1 MISILKSL
9 FQSKPWRLLQLTMI
23 IWVFLLCNNT
33 YADEQILSQEV
44 FIQEAF
50 DAQTPELSVLWV
62 TKTIGERIEKI
73 LGHKPAQLRQRY
85 WKGANKTAWVLD
97 EIGKEEPIS
106 AGFVVENGKIV
117 SARVLVYRE
126 SRGGE
131 IKYPVFLK
139 QYVGAQLN
147 NSGVLSRNIDGISGA
162 TLSVNAMSRMARV
175 ALLMDDLSK
184 EPAK

>member
-1 MISILKSL
+1 MFSFLVSI
-9 FQSKPWRLLQLTMI
+9 FQSRQLRLLQLAMLS
-23 IWVFLLCNNT
+23 WSFLLCNST
-33 YADEQILSQEV
+33 YADDQILSQEA

-50 DAQTPELSVLWV
+50 GTETPELSVLWV
-62 TKTIGERIEKI
+62 TKTIAERVEKI

-85 WKGANKTAWVLD
+85 WKGAHKTAWVLD

-117 SARVLVYRE
+117 AARVLVYRE

-131 IKYPVFLK
+131 IRYPVFLK
-139 QYVGAQLN
+139 QYIGAQLN
-147 NSGVLSRNIDGISGA
+147 SSGMLSHNIDGISGA

-175 ALLMDDLSK
+175 ALLMDELSK